1 MKISNFEDNAELEDI
16 KSLQIIIKAVPY
28 ENSYL
33 PVFVIMS
40 PDDDYNMSID
50 EINSLMDGV
59 EIAKSKLDE
68 IINYIL
74 RKKIFME
81 DGNDSYNIE
90 GDEQD
95 DIGTNN

>member
-1 MKISNFEDNAELEDI
+1 MKISNFEDNTDLEDV

-28 ENSYL
+28 ERSYL

-40 PDDDYNMSID
+40 PDDNYSMSID

-68 IINYIL
+68 IINFIL
-74 RKKIFME
+74 RKKIFNENEE
-81 DGNDSYNIE
+81 DND
-90 GDEQD
+90 DEVDD
-95 DIGTNN
+95 DIGSTD

>member
-1 MKISNFEDNAELEDI
+1 MKISNFEDNSELEDI

-28 ENSYL
+28 ENTYL
-33 PVFVIMS
+33 PVFVITC

-59 EIAKSKLDE
+59 EIAKGKLDE

-81 DGNDSYNIE
+81 DNDDSNSIE

-95 DIGTNN
+95 DIGTGN

>member
-1 MKISNFEDNAELEDI
+1 MKISNFEDNTDLEDV

-28 ENSYL
+28 ERGYL

-40 PDDDYNMSID
+40 PDENYSMSID

-68 IINYIL
+68 IINFIL
-74 RKKIFME
+74 RKKIFNE
-81 DGNDSYNIE
+81 DEDDD
-90 GDEQD
+90 DEVND
-95 DIGTNN
+95 DIGSTD

>member
-90 GDEQD
+90 GD
-95 DIGTNN
+95 